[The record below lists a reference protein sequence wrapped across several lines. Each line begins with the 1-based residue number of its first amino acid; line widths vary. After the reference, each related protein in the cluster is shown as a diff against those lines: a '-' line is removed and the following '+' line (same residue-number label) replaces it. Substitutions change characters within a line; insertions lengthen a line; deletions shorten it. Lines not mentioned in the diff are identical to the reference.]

1 MLLDK
6 PLRTLALLCFAVLL
20 ALSML
25 LMEGGPAGKDSA
37 DASYAITIRHYGING
52 EEMER
57 TVAIPLEDALSAIPG
72 LKRLVS
78 TSEQGKVRVLAQF
91 SGSNKG
97 IYEAVRDAAQAVY
110 EGLPPS
116 AQRPE
121 ITSSR
126 DSRIP
131 LWSAA
136 VFAKEGLSPSANT
149 GTALSLGTMLE
160 RRVKPALER
169 LENAGEVELAGT
181 GLPELCIKLDEAAC
195 AARGIEPWMLARE
208 LAEGDLLVPA
218 GTFRSGDRE
227 IMISLDGKSPSVQD
241 LRIRLVNL
249 PSGGVVPLSQLGTIQ
264 ERDRYP
270 EILAR
275 LDGKNAAVISVMG
288 SSRAQQGSIAMGKL
302 SRDIKRTIQEL
313 SDLPLEFRVLSDRG
327 EEEER
332 ALRSVFSAALQ
343 GTGAVALAV
352 LLFIGADPLMG
363 LLSVPLIM
371 LFSAALLRLFGF
383 PLDRLSL
390 AGLSCGVGAAVDG
403 TILVFERIG
412 GARNTVG
419 KQKALAS
426 LAPSLFASTLTTIA
440 ALLPLALI
448 GSDSALIS
456 AVAWGIGVSSAL
468 SLFVSLV
475 FLPPLIGFSLP
486 VPWIQTLKDRARR
499 ILRRFLRRTL
509 RHQATAPRGFSV
521 QRRFAVPRRLSVLQ
535 RSIVPLRSLLQRLSA
550 APRRS
555 TSRLMLLS
563 YRNPRLTV
571 LVFAALSIAGFAA
584 MIAAGADTA
593 PLPSE
598 DSVYAQIEFEG
609 GLLAEKV
616 NEGLADYVSSLRN
629 KDGIKAVQTSARTG
643 SASLLVSFDPRKQT
657 VEQVRALVRSI
668 PIYGGFVFIPEASSR
683 DRIWTI
689 TVAGDD
695 AGICKDIARRLAS
708 RCQGDREVREAVL
721 NFKEGSLRSRLIP
734 DREKMTA
741 LGLST
746 ASLADTLKRSVY
758 GPVIYKRVA
767 EGGEMDVRLQY
778 GMEDRID
785 RSGLLSIP
793 LTAPLRVSQVLT
805 ETGDR
810 EPSSIRRENRRRVA
824 SLSVRTSPMD
834 PRRIRDRL
842 RPLFAKEALPP
853 GYSVEFDRDAI
864 EAAESLSRMTVY
876 FMLALLFCFM
886 VIAAATESFLAPLPV
901 LAVVP
906 PSLAIPAL
914 ATVLSGSAIDLA
926 LACAF
931 VAVSGIA
938 VNAAVLVVEALR
950 EGGPV
955 RREGHLY
962 RTLRRRFSA
971 LAATSLT
978 TVIGSVP
985 FLFLPGAAN
994 QVVRSLALV
1003 STLGVSASA
1012 LSSISLIPAL
1022 ARLWPDFTIPSIPQE
1037 AGSSSLPEGA
1047 QS

>member
-1 MLLDK
+1 MLLNK

-20 ALSML
+20 ALSLL
-25 LMEGGPAGKDSA
+25 LMEGGPTGRDPR
-37 DASYAITIRHYGING
+37 DASYAITLRHYGIDG

-131 LWSAA
+131 IWSAA
-136 VFAKEGLSPSANT
+136 VLSKEGLSPSTNT
-149 GTALSLGTMLE
+149 ETALSLGTMLE

-181 GLPELCIKLDEAAC
+181 GLPELLIKLDEAAC
-195 AARGIEPWMLARE
+195 AARGIEPWMLARD

-218 GTFRSGDRE
+218 GTFRSGNRDS
-227 IMISLDGKSPSVQD
+227 MITLDGKSRSVQD
-241 LRIRLVNL
+241 LRNRLVHL

-288 SSRAQQGSIAMGKL
+288 SSRAQQGSIAMGQL

-327 EEEER
+327 EEEEK
-332 ALRSVFSAALQ
+332 ALKAVFSAALQ

-390 AGLSCGVGAAVDG
+390 AGLACGVGAAVDG
-403 TILVFERIG
+403 TILVFERMG
-412 GARNTVG
+412 SAGTVLA
-419 KQKALAS
+419 KKKALVS

-440 ALLPLALI
+440 ALLPLALL

-456 AVAWGIGVSSAL
+456 AIAWGIGVSSAL
-468 SLFVSLV
+468 SLLVSLV
-475 FLPPLIGFSLP
+475 FLPPLIVFSLP
-486 VPWIQTLKDRARR
+486 IPWLQTLKDRARG
-499 ILRRFLRRTL
+499 ILGHFVQSRSAMWRRFSGQGWSAVRRYSSVPRRTL
-509 RHQATAPRGFSV
+509 
-521 QRRFAVPRRLSVLQ
+521 
-535 RSIVPLRSLLQRLSA
+535 
-550 APRRS
+550 
-555 TSRLMLLS
+555 SRLMLLS
-563 YRNPRLTV
+563 YRKPRLTV
-571 LVFAALSIAGFAA
+571 LIYIILSIAGLTA
-584 MIAAGADTA
+584 MVAAGADTA

-616 NEGLADYVSSLRN
+616 NEELAAYVASLRS

-643 SASLLVSFDPRKQT
+643 SASLLVSFDPRRKT
-657 VEQVRALVRSI
+657 VEAVRDLVRSI
-668 PIYGGFVFIPEASSR
+668 PVFGGFVFIPEASSR

-695 AGICKDIARRLAS
+695 EGVCKDIARRLAS
-708 RCQGDREVREAVL
+708 RCQGDAEVREAVL
-721 NFKEGSLRSRLIP
+721 NFKEGSLRSRLVP

-746 ASLADTLKRSVY
+746 ASVADTLKRSVY

-767 EGGEMDVRLQY
+767 ERGEMDVRLQY
-778 GMEDRID
+778 GREDRID
-785 RSGLLSIP
+785 RNSLFAIP
-793 LTAPLRVSQVLT
+793 LRASLTVSQILT
-805 ETGDR
+805 ATDDR
-810 EPSSIRRENRRRVA
+810 EPASIRRENRRRVA
-824 SLSVRTSPMD
+824 SLSIRTRPMD
-834 PRRIRDRL
+834 PRRVRDRL
-842 RPLFAKEALPP
+842 KPLFAKEALPQ
-853 GYSVEFDRDAI
+853 GYSIEFDRDGI
-864 EAAESLSRMTVY
+864 EAAESLSRITGY
-876 FMLALLFCFM
+876 FALALLFCFM
-886 VIAAATESFLAPLPV
+886 VIAAATESFLAPLPI

-906 PSLAIPAL
+906 PSLAVPVL
-914 ATVLSGSAIDLA
+914 AAVLTGSAIDLA

-938 VNAAVLVVEALR
+938 VNAAVLAVEALR
-950 EGGPV
+950 DRGPV
-955 RREGHLY
+955 RSEGLLY
-962 RTLRRRFSA
+962 RSLRRRFSA

-1003 STLGVSASA
+1003 STLGVTASA

-1022 ARLWPDFTIPSIPQE
+1022 ASLWPGFTIPSIPQE
-1037 AGSSSLPEGA
+1037 AGTQSLPEGA

>member
-20 ALSML
+20 ALSLL
-25 LMEGGPAGKDSA
+25 LMDEGTAGRDSA

-121 ITSSR
+121 IASSR

-136 VFAKEGLSPSANT
+136 VLYKEGFSPSVTT
-149 GTALSLGTMLE
+149 GKDLSLGTMLE

-227 IMISLDGKSPSVQD
+227 IMMSLDGKSRSVQD
-241 LRIRLVNL
+241 LLNRLVNL

-275 LDGKNAAVISVMG
+275 LDGKTAAVISVMG
-288 SSRAQQGSIAMGKL
+288 SSQAQQGSIAMGKL

-403 TILVFERIG
+403 TILVFERVG
-412 GARNTVG
+412 GAGNTVS

-440 ALLPLALI
+440 ALLPLALL
-448 GSDSALIS
+448 GSDSAMIS

-468 SLFVSLV
+468 SLLVSLV

-486 VPWIQTLKDRARR
+486 IPWIQALKGRARR
-499 ILRRFLRRTL
+499 ILRRILRRFL
-509 RHQATAPRGFSV
+509 QHQATAPR
-521 QRRFAVPRRLSVLQ
+521 RLTVLQ
-535 RSIVPLRSLLQRLSA
+535 RSIAPHRSSLQRLSA

-555 TSRLMLLS
+555 ASRLMLLS
-563 YRNPRLTV
+563 YRKPRLTV
-571 LVFAALSIAGFAA
+571 LVFAALSIVGFTA

-598 DSVYAQIEFEG
+598 DSVYAQIECEG

-616 NEGLADYVSSLRN
+616 NEELADYVSSLRS

-657 VEQVRALVRSI
+657 VEQVRDLVRSI
-668 PIYGGFVFIPEASSR
+668 PVYGGFVYIPEASSR
-683 DRIWTI
+683 DRIWKI

-695 AGICKDIARRLAS
+695 AEICKDIARRLAS

-734 DREKMTA
+734 DREKMAA

-778 GMEDRID
+778 GTEDRIN
-785 RSGLLSIP
+785 RSSLLAIP
-793 LTAPLRVSQVLT
+793 LKAPLRVFQVLT

-824 SLSVRTSPMD
+824 SLSVRTRPMD

-842 RPLFAKEALPP
+842 RPLFAKETLPP
-853 GYSVEFDRDAI
+853 GYSVEFDREAT
-864 EAAESLSRMTVY
+864 EAAESLSRITVY

-886 VIAAATESFLAPLPV
+886 VIAVATESFAAPLPV

-938 VNAAVLVVEALR
+938 VNAAVLAVEALR

-955 RREGHLY
+955 RREGYLY
-962 RTLRRRFSA
+962 RALRRRFSA

-1022 ARLWPDFTIPSIPQE
+1022 ASLWPDFTIPSIPQQ